1 MAYTIKQLANISGVS
16 TRTLRFYDEIDLLK
30 PAYIDVNNY
39 RFYEEEQ
46 LLILQQI
53 LFYREL
59 DFSLKDIQ
67 AILSKDNFN
76 KITSLNTHKML
87 LQEKLQ
93 KLNRMLKTIDK
104 TVLHLRGEI
113 AMQVEEFFDPMRLR
127 NNKIQQEYTKYLVEH
142 NVLTQKEM
150 DESFEKISS
159 WTQEDFDKFK
169 GDGDTFYR
177 EMAAAIDANFKA
189 DSSHVQSLVHNFYL
203 LIKPLWK
210 FNQKSYLNLANAY
223 KQDKNFI
230 KFCSLY
236 HPRLCEFIVEAM
248 QYYAKNSL
256 T

>member
-16 TRTLRFYDEIDLLK
+16 TRTLRFYDEVDLLK

-39 RFYEEEQ
+39 RYYEEEQ
-46 LLILQQI
+46 LLMLQQI

-67 AILSKDNFN
+67 AILSKNNFN
-76 KITSLNTHKML
+76 KISSLNTHKVL
-87 LQEKLQ
+87 LQEKSQ
-93 KLNRMLKTIDK
+93 KLNHMLKTIDK

-127 NNKIQQEYTKYLVEH
+127 NSQVQHEYAKYLVNH

-169 GDGDTFYR
+169 GDGDKFYR
-177 EMAAAIDANFKA
+177 KMAVAIDANIKA
-189 DSSHVQSLVHNFYL
+189 DNSHVQNLVHEHYL
-203 LIKPLWK
+203 LIKPLWE
-210 FNQKSYLNLANAY
+210 FNQTSYLNLANAY

-236 HPRLCEFIVEAM
+236 HPKLCELIVEAM

-256 T
+256 V